1 MARIPQRPSG
11 IERRAHDE
19 VAVHTDG
26 TGGLFYEIDPASN
39 LRLAQTA
46 EKEQPKNCNSY
57 TDSC

>member
-1 MARIPQRPSG
+1 
-11 IERRAHDE
+11 